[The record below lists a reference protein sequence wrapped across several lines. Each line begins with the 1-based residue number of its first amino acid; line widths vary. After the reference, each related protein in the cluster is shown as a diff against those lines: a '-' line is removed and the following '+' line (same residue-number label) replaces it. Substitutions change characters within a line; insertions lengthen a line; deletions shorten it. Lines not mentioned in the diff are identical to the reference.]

1 MGVRVNVHMSK
12 ITCTPIKVGI
22 DTYATQINCCTVVA
36 KGFLKLPN
44 LHMLIKQK
52 SPSFNRNLLLRTFG
66 EFPIYSVSN
75 KGKST
80 IPPLFNGPEVLS
92 SASDNAKLLAEKFR
106 RDSNFDDSSISMPVF
121 PSKIDLKLHNITITP
136 KMVKSINEP

>member
-1 MGVRVNVHMSK
+1 MLH
-12 ITCTPIKVGI
+12 P
-22 DTYATQINCCTVVA
+22 VVA

-52 SPSFNRNLLLRTFG
+52 SPSFNRNLVLRTFG

-121 PSKIDLKLHNITITP
+121 PSKIDLKLYNITITP